1 MIMFDPPH
9 PGEVLKEEY
18 LEVLKL
24 SVTELAERLGVSRK
38 NLSSILNERTGISA
52 EMAIRLSKAF
62 STSPELW
69 MGLQMQFELSQAM
82 KGEEHISVEPVEM

>member
-1 MIMFDPPH
+1 MFDPPH